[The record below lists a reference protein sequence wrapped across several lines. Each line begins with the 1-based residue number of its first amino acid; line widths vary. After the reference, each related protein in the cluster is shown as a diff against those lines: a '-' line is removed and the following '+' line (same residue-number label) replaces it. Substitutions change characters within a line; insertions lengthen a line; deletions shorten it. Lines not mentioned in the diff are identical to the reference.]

1 MELGSEAVDHRRT
14 RRDLLHLRFIR
25 TAKHNWFSFGMAD
38 SSGKE
43 LTYGQALVGSLLL
56 GKWMRRHCAP
66 SEKIGLLLPNTVG
79 GALANVATLIA
90 GNIPVNLNYTAGK
103 DAMASA
109 IGQCGIRTILTS
121 KLFLAKAKL
130 EPVDGMIYLEDVLRQ
145 FTSTQKIFTAAAAF
159 LLPTRLIESFANRE
173 KRGPDSLATVIF
185 SSGSTGT
192 PKGVMLS
199 HHSLISNIEAV
210 AQVFWINKTDRIV
223 GVLPFFHS
231 FGFTHTLWFPLVTGA
246 GAVYHPNPMDA
257 KSIGELIRK
266 YRGTLLLT
274 TPTFCAGYTRKCSA
288 EEFASLR
295 YVLVGA
301 EKLREP
307 IAHAFREKFG
317 LTPLEGY
324 GATEMSP
331 VIAVNVPNHEEP
343 TNRQTGG
350 KPGTVGHPVPGVT
363 VDVVDPDTGER
374 LPAGKEGLLLVK
386 GPNRMLG
393 YLGQPEKT
401 AEVMQNGWY
410 ITGDIGCLDDDGF
423 IRITDRLSRFSKIA
437 GEMVPH
443 LKIEEAIQAILGD
456 FACAVTA
463 VPDDQKGERLVVLYT
478 RPDLIPPELWRRLS
492 ETDLPKLWIPKR
504 DDLHFVESLPTLGTG
519 KIDLREIRTMATQVA
534 EARQSRRSSA
544 DD

>member
-1 MELGSEAVDHRRT
+1 
-14 RRDLLHLRFIR
+14 
-25 TAKHNWFSFGMAD
+25 
-38 SSGKE
+38 
-43 LTYGQALVGSLLL
+43 
-56 GKWMRRHCAP
+56 
-66 SEKIGLLLPNTVG
+66 
-79 GALANVATLIA
+79 
-90 GNIPVNLNYTAGK
+90 
-103 DAMASA
+103 MASA
-109 IGQCGIRTILTS
+109 VEQCGIRTILTS

-130 EPVDGMIYLEDVLRQ
+130 EPVEGMIYLEDVLRQ
-145 FTSTQKIFTAAAAF
+145 FSSTQKFFTAAAAF
-159 LLPTRLIESFANRE
+159 LLPTRWIESFANRE
-173 KRGPDSLATVIF
+173 KRGAGSLATVIF
-185 SSGSTGT
+185 SSGSTGM

-199 HHSLISNIEAV
+199 HHNLISNIEAV
-210 AQVFWINKTDRIV
+210 AQVFWINKTDRVV

-257 KSIGELIRK
+257 KSIGELVRK

-274 TPTFCAGYTRKCSA
+274 TPTFCAGYTRKCSP

-295 YVLVGA
+295 YLLVGA
-301 EKLREP
+301 EKLRESV
-307 IAHAFREKFG
+307 AHAFREKFG
-317 LTPLEGY
+317 LSPLEGY

-331 VIAVNVPNHEEP
+331 VIAVNVPDHEEP
-343 TNRQTGG
+343 ANRQTGG

-410 ITGDIGCLDDDGF
+410 VTGDIGCLDDEGF

-443 LKIEEAIQAILGD
+443 IKIEEAAQAILGD

-478 RPDLIPPELWRRLS
+478 RQDLIPAELWRRLS

-504 DDLHFVESLPTLGTG
+504 DDLHIVESLPTLGTG
-519 KIDLREIRTMATQVA
+519 KIDLREIKAMAVQVA
-534 EARQSRRSSA
+534 EA
-544 DD
+544 